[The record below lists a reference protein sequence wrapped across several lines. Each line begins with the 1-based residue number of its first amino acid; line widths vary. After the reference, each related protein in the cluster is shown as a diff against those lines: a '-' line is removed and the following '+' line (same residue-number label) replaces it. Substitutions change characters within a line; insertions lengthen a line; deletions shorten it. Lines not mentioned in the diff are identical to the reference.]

1 MFSASTTGP
10 VNVFELKPIHS
21 TSYLLKPIHSTS
33 CLKPAPPLCWVPV
46 PPCPSKPMAVL
57 IPQVPSAY
65 LLSPACPLPPARW
78 VSPPGYVLSLS
89 SPLFLPFA
97 ARGQA
102 SSFPVWTI
110 AVAFSRVS
118 FNLAIL
124 FLFWFYF
131 GQNLFFPLTTPFGVW
146 NLSSLTRTEIR
157 FLASESAESQPS
169 DCYLHGHP

>member
-10 VNVFELKPIHS
+10 INVFELKPVHS

-33 CLKPAPPLCWVPV
+33 CLKPTPPLCWVPV
-46 PPCPSKPMAVL
+46 PPWPSKPMAVL
-57 IPQVPSAY
+57 IVQVPSAY
-65 LLSPACPLPPARW
+65 LLLPACSLPAARW

-89 SPLFLPFA
+89 WPLFLPFA

-102 SSFPVWTI
+102 SSFRVWTI
-110 AVAFSRVS
+110 AAAFSLVS

-131 GQNLFFPLTTPFGVW
+131 GQNLFFSPDHTP
-146 NLSSLTRTEIR
+146 RR
-157 FLASESAESQPS
+157 MESQTCS
-169 DCYLHGHP
+169 HPLQSHLLQLGD